1 MNTPILLALIFLVA
15 SGIVRI
21 FSKVAGVNQAYGP
34 SYMLVQS
41 VCVAFVAIVIHI
53 VQRHPV
59 DLSPNMTGVAILGGV
74 IGAVG
79 IFSLLLAFRMG
90 GEGSIIFPIAGLAM
104 IVSVPLSI
112 VVFRE
117 PVTATK
123 LLGLGLGIS
132 SIIVLS
138 R

>member
-1 MNTPILLALIFLVA
+1 MNTPIMLALVTLVCG
-15 SGIVRI
+15 GII
-21 FSKVAGVNQAYGP
+21 TFFSQVAGVRQAYGP
-34 SYMLVQS
+34 SYILFQ
-41 VCVAFVAIVIHI
+41 CVGFAVVAIVIHL

-59 DLSPNMTGVAILGGV
+59 DLSPKMTGVAILGGV
-74 IGAVG
+74 VGAIGVS
-79 IFSLLLAFRMG
+79 SLLLAFRMG
-90 GEGSIIFPIAGLAM
+90 GEGSIIFPIAGLSM

-112 VVFRE
+112 VLFHE

>member
-1 MNTPILLALIFLVA
+1 MNIPIVLALVMLVCG
-15 SGIVRI
+15 GIVR
-21 FSKVAGVNQAYGP
+21 FCSKVAGVNQAYGP
-34 SYMLVQS
+34 SYMLFQGVGF
-41 VCVAFVAIVIHI
+41 CVVAIVFHL
-53 VQRHPV
+53 VQGHPIG
-59 DLSPNMTGVAILGGV
+59 LSPKMTGVALFGGV
-74 IGAVG
+74 IGAIG
-79 IFSLLLAFRMG
+79 SFGLLLAFRMG

-112 VVFRE
+112 VVFHE